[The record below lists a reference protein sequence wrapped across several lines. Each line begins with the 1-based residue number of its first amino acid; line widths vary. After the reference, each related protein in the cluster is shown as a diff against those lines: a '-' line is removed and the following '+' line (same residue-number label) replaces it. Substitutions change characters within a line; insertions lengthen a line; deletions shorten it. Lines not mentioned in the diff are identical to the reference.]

1 MAKMK
6 NINKLAILFLFIVGF
21 SLGNVAKAQMTQDK
35 VQALYILSFLK
46 YIEFPSEGPAY
57 KIGYFGG
64 SSSNF
69 NDMAS
74 YLGAR
79 KSNGKSIEMA
89 KVDMGSNL
97 SDYNIIFI
105 ASDKT
110 SDFEQVSAKIQD
122 KPVVI
127 VTEKSDLV
135 QQGASI
141 SFVKVGENIKFQL
154 NENSFKQKNLKVS
167 GSLISLAIVV

>member
-1 MAKMK
+1 MK
-6 NINKLAILFLFIVGF
+6 NINKLAILFLFIIGF
-21 SLGNVAKAQMTQDK
+21 ASGNSAKAQMTEDK

-46 YIEFPSEGPAY
+46 YIEFPAAGTSY

-64 SSSNF
+64 NSTNF
-69 NDMAS
+69 TDMAS
-74 YLGAR
+74 YLEAR
-79 KSNGKSIEMA
+79 KSNGKAIEMA
-89 KVDMGSNL
+89 KVDMNSNL

-110 SDFEQVSAKIQD
+110 INFDQVSAKVQNN
-122 KPVVI
+122 PVVI

-141 SFVKVGENIKFQL
+141 SFVKIGENIKFQL
-154 NENSFKQKNLKVS
+154 NESSFKQKNLKVS

>member
-1 MAKMK
+1 MK
-6 NINKLAILFLFIVGF
+6 SINKLAISFILLIG
-21 SLGNVAKAQMTQDK
+21 LAAGNAANAQMTEDK

-46 YIEFPSEGPAY
+46 YIEFPGAGSSY
-57 KIGYFGG
+57 KIGYLGG
-64 SSSNF
+64 NGSNF
-69 NDMAS
+69 SDMAS
-74 YLGAR
+74 YLEAR
-79 KSNGKSIEMA
+79 KSNGKAIEMA
-89 KVDMGSNL
+89 KVDMNSDL

-110 SDFEQVSAKIQD
+110 TNFEQVSSLVQNS
-122 KPVVI
+122 PVVV

-141 SFVKVGENIKFQL
+141 SFKKVGANIKFQL
-154 NENSFKQKNLKVS
+154 NESSFKQKNLKVS

>member
-1 MAKMK
+1 MK
-6 NINKLAILFLFIVGF
+6 SINKLAIVFLFIAGI

-46 YIEFPSEGPAY
+46 YIEFPAAGSAY
-57 KIGYFGG
+57 KIGYIGG

-69 NDMAS
+69 TDMAS
-74 YLGAR
+74 YLEAR
-79 KSNGKSIEMA
+79 KSNGKPIEMA
-89 KVDMGSNL
+89 KIDMGSNL

-141 SFVKVGENIKFQL
+141 SFVKVGSNIKFQL

>member
-1 MAKMK
+1 MK
-6 NINKLAILFLFIVGF
+6 IINKLTIALVFILGISMANL
-21 SLGNVAKAQMTQDK
+21 AKAQMTEDK

-46 YIEFPSEGPAY
+46 YIEFPGADASY

-64 SSSNF
+64 SNSNYS
-69 NDMAS
+69 DMAT
-74 YLGAR
+74 YLQAR
-79 KSNGKSIEMA
+79 KSNGKAIEMA
-89 KVDMGSNL
+89 KVDMNSNL
-97 SDYNIIFI
+97 GDYNIIFI

-110 SDFEQVSAKIQD
+110 NDFESVSAKIAD
-122 KPVVI
+122 SPVVV

-141 SFVKVGENIKFQL
+141 SFVKVGANIKFQL
-154 NENSFKQKNLKVS
+154 NESSFKQKKLKVS

>member
-1 MAKMK
+1 MEKIK
-6 NINKLAILFLFIVGF
+6 KLAVLSLFIIGF
-21 SLGNVAKAQMTQDK
+21 ASGNVAQAQMTEGK

-46 YIEFPSEGPAY
+46 YIEFPGAGGSY
-57 KIGYFGG
+57 KIGYVG
-64 SSSNF
+64 SNSANF
-69 NDMAS
+69 TEMAT
-74 YLGAR
+74 YLEAR
-79 KSNGKSIEMA
+79 KSNGKAIEVKKA
-89 KVDMGSNL
+89 DAGGDLN
-97 SDYNIIFI
+97 DFNIIFI

-110 SDFEQVSAKIQD
+110 ANFSQVSAKVQNNPI
-122 KPVVI
+122 VI

-154 NENSFKQKNLKVS
+154 NESSFKQKNLKVS

>member
-1 MAKMK
+1 MK
-6 NINKLAILFLFIVGF
+6 SINKLAISFILLIG
-21 SLGNVAKAQMTQDK
+21 LAAGNAANAQMTEDK

-46 YIEFPSEGPAY
+46 YIEFPGAGSSY
-57 KIGYFGG
+57 KIGYLGG
-64 SSSNF
+64 NGSDFS
-69 NDMAS
+69 DMAS
-74 YLGAR
+74 YLEAR
-79 KSNGKSIEMA
+79 KSNGKAIEMA
-89 KVDMGSNL
+89 KVDMNSDL

-110 SDFEQVSAKIQD
+110 TNFEQVSSLVQNS
-122 KPVVI
+122 PVVV

-141 SFVKVGENIKFQL
+141 SFKKVGANIKFQL
-154 NENSFKQKNLKVS
+154 NESSFKQKNLKVS

>member
-1 MAKMK
+1 MK
-6 NINKLAILFLFIVGF
+6 RINKLAILLLIIMGF
-21 SLGNVAKAQMTQDK
+21 ASGNIAQAQMTEDK

-46 YIEFPSEGPAY
+46 YIEFPGAGGAY
-57 KIGYFGG
+57 KIGYIGNN
-64 SSSNF
+64 SANF
-69 NDMAS
+69 TDMAT
-74 YLGAR
+74 YLEAR
-79 KSNGKSIEMA
+79 KSNGKAIEMK
-89 KVDMGSNL
+89 KVDAGSDL
-97 SDYNIIFI
+97 SDFNIIFI

-110 SDFEQVSAKIQD
+110 ANFDQVSAKVQNNPI
-122 KPVVI
+122 VI